1 MTAEGWNAAAPIST
15 QGGESA
21 IACESAPVRLLQRGL
36 AYSGAPLRQST
47 LRRPTGSV
55 SAQSTPEHLVKA
67 YLRALPVSGT
77 IACVQYEW
85 DNGKAAENL
94 RKHGVDFADAIA
106 ALEDPNRLEEIDT
119 RFEYSE
125 ERIQVI
131 GMVRGDVLFVIV
143 TLVAKIVAESYRP
156 ERPHDMSKT
165 GTTRVTVKPGD
176 ILPRGDTD
184 WARLDAMT
192 DEEVVA
198 AALSD
203 PDAQP
208 LTPEQL
214 SKMRRVSRVKVLR
227 QRLGMTQMQFAE
239 AFHLPITTLRDWEQH
254 RSTPDAPA
262 RALLLAIERDP
273 EVMRRLLAE
282 TAA

>member
-1 MTAEGWNAAAPIST
+1 
-15 QGGESA
+15 
-21 IACESAPVRLLQRGL
+21 
-36 AYSGAPLRQST
+36 
-47 LRRPTGSV
+47 
-55 SAQSTPEHLVKA
+55 
-67 YLRALPVSGT
+67 
-77 IACVQYEW
+77 VQYEW

-106 ALEDPNRLEEIDT
+106 ALEGANRLEEIDT
-119 RFEYSE
+119 RFECSE
-125 ERIQVI
+125 ERII
-131 GMVRGDVLFVIV
+131 GMARGDVLFVIV
-143 TLVAKIVAESYRP
+143 TLRGEDSCRIISP

-165 GTTRVTVKPGD
+165 GTTRVDVRPGD
-176 ILPRGDTD
+176 SLPRGDTD

-214 SKMRRVSRVKVLR
+214 AKMRRVSRAKVLR

-273 EVMRRLLAE
+273 EVMRRLLAD